1 MVLALLAGGCV
12 AGAESPPDS
21 IDARADGHAPES
33 AAARASVDT
42 ASVIAPAPVP
52 APTLLPDSILRP
64 KPPLVATPE
73 PLRGL
78 YVNRWKALGRSSMG
92 QLMDVA
98 RRTEIN
104 ALVIDVKDDR
114 GYMLYRS
121 RVPLAGEIGA
131 DADSIGLMSHAR
143 LRALLDTMRVHGIY
157 PIARIV
163 VVKDPLLADHRRE
176 WAIKR
181 RDDPS
186 QPWLDKAGRPWLDP
200 NHPGVWQYAA
210 DIAAEAVD
218 LGFSEI
224 QLDYVRFPD
233 EDRII
238 REAVFP
244 LQGTRVRAQ
253 VIRDQLGAMR
263 RGLAHLGVP
272 FTIDVFGLT
281 TSDTT
286 DMGIGQR
293 WEMFVDRA
301 DVVLPMTYPSHYAP
315 GSYRIGSPNARPY
328 AVIDH
333 ALEDAKRRSQ
343 GIEGAARVVPWYQD
357 FTLGPP
363 RYGVEQVRAQIQA
376 GYDNGIESWILW
388 NPGSSYTL
396 GALRPAGRATAADT
410 VGTADTIAIARG
422 DSVAARDSLAATSP
436 DAGGRR

>member
-1 MVLALLAGGCV
+1 MPYASRHTIVLAALLAGCA
-12 AGAESPPDS
+12 AGAEPTGDS
-21 IDARADGHAPES
+21 TAVRPAAP
-33 AAARASVDT
+33 AAPSDT
-42 ASVIAPAPVP
+42 ANPVAPDPAPAPV
-52 APTLLPDSILRP
+52 AHADSILRP
-64 KPPLVATPE
+64 KPPLVAPPE
-73 PLRGL
+73 PMRGL
-78 YVNRWKALGRSSMG
+78 YVNRWQALGRTSMG
-92 QLMDVA
+92 QLLDVA

-121 RVPLAGEIGA
+121 RVPLAREIGA

-163 VVKDPLLADHRRE
+163 VVKDPLLAERRRE
-176 WAIKR
+176 WAIRR
-181 RDDPS
+181 RDDPA
-186 QPWLDKAGRPWLDP
+186 QPWLDKNGRPWLDP
-200 NHPGVWQYAA
+200 NHPGVWKYAA

-233 EDRII
+233 EDRIV

-244 LQGTRVRAQ
+244 LQGGRERAQ
-253 VIRDQLGAMR
+253 VIRDQLEAMR

-315 GSYRIGSPNARPY
+315 GSYGIRSPNAQPY
-328 AVIDH
+328 AIIDR
-333 ALEDAKRRSQ
+333 ALEDAKRRSE
-343 GIEGAARVVPWYQD
+343 GIEGAARIVPWYQD

-363 RYGVEQVRAQIQA
+363 RYGAEQVRAQIQA

-388 NPGSSYTL
+388 NPRSAYTI
-396 GALRPAGRATAADT
+396 GALRPAGAA
-410 VGTADTIAIARG
+410 
-422 DSVAARDSLAATSP
+422 AAPRDSSGEGRTGADSAAATS
-436 DAGGRR
+436 RRGASARR

>member
-1 MVLALLAGGCV
+1 MPHASRHAPVFALLLAACSASAEPATDSASASARPAAVV
-12 AGAESPPDS
+12 AAPRDS
-21 IDARADGHAPES
+21 VNPVAPTPVPE
-33 AAARASVDT
+33 
-42 ASVIAPAPVP
+42 PAPHR
-52 APTLLPDSILRP
+52 DSILRP

-78 YVNRWKALGRSSMG
+78 YVNRWKALGRTSMG
-92 QLMDVA
+92 RLLDVA
-98 RRTEIN
+98 RSTEIN

-114 GYMLYRS
+114 GYMLYDS

-131 DADSIGLMSHAR
+131 DDASIGLMSHAR

-163 VVKDPLLADHRRE
+163 VVKDPLLADRKRE
-176 WAIKR
+176 WAIR
-181 RDDPS
+181 RKDDPAL
-186 QPWLDKAGRPWLDP
+186 PWLDKNGLPWLDP
-200 NHPGVWQYAA
+200 NHPGVWKYAA

-233 EDRII
+233 EDRIV

-244 LQGTRVRAQ
+244 LQGDRLRAE
-253 VIRDQLGAMR
+253 VIRDQLTAMR
-263 RGLAHLGVP
+263 RGLAHLDVP

-286 DMGIGQR
+286 DMGIGQK
-293 WEMFVDRA
+293 WELFVDRA

-315 GSYRIGSPNARPY
+315 GSYRIGDPNARPY

-333 ALEDAKRRSQ
+333 ALRDAKRRSS
-343 GIEGAARVVPWYQD
+343 GIEGAARIVPWYQD

-363 RYGVEQVRAQIQA
+363 RYGVEQVRAQIRA

-388 NPGSSYTL
+388 NPGSSYTV
-396 GALRPAGRATAADT
+396 GALRPEGAA
-410 VGTADTIAIARG
+410 
-422 DSVAARDSLAATSP
+422 AATSP
-436 DAGGRR
+436 LSAARR